1 MSIWT
6 EIIAAFA
13 ALFGG
18 DAPRRV
24 ERPVA
29 FTVAVIALAAK
40 MAKADGR
47 VTHDEIRV
55 FRSSF
60 DIPTDEMPNVARVFD
75 LARRSASGY
84 EVYARRIGRMFA
96 SDPAVLEEVLD
107 VLLLIAEQDGGVKAL
122 EVEFLHGVAREMG
135 VADDVFEQL
144 RAGRFESPEKSAHEV
159 LGVPEDADPETIKR
173 AWRRLVQELHPDTLI
188 AKGVP
193 AEFIKVATE
202 RLLVVNRAYAALT
215 KSN

>member
-18 DAPRRV
+18 ETPRRI

-55 FRSSF
+55 FRDSF
-60 DIPTDEMPNVARVFD
+60 DIPSDDMPNVARVFD
-75 LARRSASGY
+75 LARRSANGY
-84 EVYARRIGRMFA
+84 EIYARRIGRMFA
-96 SDPAVLEEVLD
+96 DDPAVLAEVID

-135 VADDVFEQL
+135 VANDVFEQL
-144 RAGRFESPEKSAHEV
+144 RATHFESPEQSPHEV
-159 LGVPEDADPETIKR
+159 LGVPEGADSATIKR
-173 AWRRLVQELHPDTLI
+173 AWRRLVQDLHPDTLI

-193 AEFIKVATE
+193 TEFVKVATE
-202 RLLVVNRAYAALT
+202 RLLAVNRAYAALT
-215 KSN
+215 KSS